1 MHRKIEEEPILIGH
15 LVRSSETVLENEPE
29 FLSISENLRHKE
41 IIREKKEAI
50 AFKIAQHA
58 WKSCHYSN
66 FGTIYVD
73 SIQLKFQPRCRN
85 MIPKGCF
92 N

>member
-41 IIREKKEAI
+41 IIREKKKSNRVQNCSACMELVPL
-50 AFKIAQHA
+50 FKFRYNL
-58 WKSCHYSN
+58 C
-66 FGTIYVD
+66 
-73 SIQLKFQPRCRN
+73 
-85 MIPKGCF
+85 
-92 N
+92 

>member
-41 IIREKKEAI
+41 IIREKKKKQSHSKLLSMHGTRAI
-50 AFKIAQHA
+50 
-58 WKSCHYSN
+58 
-66 FGTIYVD
+66 
-73 SIQLKFQPRCRN
+73 IQISVQFMLIRYN
-85 MIPKGCF
+85 
-92 N
+92 